1 MLTVCYRLTL
11 SSTNVT
17 TLYLQRL
24 CAILSEISF
33 EHKGPR
39 VSHTGQQHDV
49 FAWSHCMIQ
58 KKSTKSTDRDWRWS
72 PQVFTGT
79 KLNQKCKYQGTCRV
93 SMSRWSHWPRI
104 IKFNLA
110 HLLLAT
116 EDFLEG
122 TASRQRI
129 TSQDT
134 AAGLPRCVQP
144 IVSAVCW
151 LAAVSHLAAFA
162 VSPPLLPSQGEMLMF
177 VPS

>member
-11 SSTNVT
+11 SSTDVT

-39 VSHTGQQHDV
+39 VSHTGQQLCLEPLYDTEKKYKEYRQRLT
-49 FAWSHCMIQ
+49 MIPAGVYRNQ
-58 KKSTKSTDRDWRWS
+58 
-72 PQVFTGT
+72 
-79 KLNQKCKYQGTCRV
+79 NYQKCKYQGTCRV
-93 SMSRWSHWPRI
+93 STSRWSHWPRI

-110 HLLLAT
+110 HLLLAS

-122 TASRQRI
+122 TAFRQRI

-162 VSPPLLPSQGEMLMF
+162 VSTPLLPSQGEMLMF